1 MPFGAPSAAFH
12 ATIAI
17 TPGMDARLV
26 QPEALAHVALYVPAA
41 LTAFPSP
48 FQEVLLGET
57 KRLEQPVPTLNSLV
71 LPAQET
77 VETMASVV

>member
-1 MPFGAPSAAFH
+1 
-12 ATIAI
+12 
-17 TPGMDARLV
+17 MDARLV
-26 QPEALAHVALYVPAA
+26 QPEALAQVALYVPAA